1 MGARFTKAQKRHF
14 NFVSA
19 ILSQGGFEKF
29 EKKEIKQL
37 IIWLSAQFPEVSPEQ
52 IHDWRFWGQVSTKL
66 GELAKS
72 GSSSL
77 SRTAFWASQIR
88 KVLKSQRK
96 LSRKPSDVR
105 FVPSS
110 PCSLCSVPSPAA
122 PERGNLK
129 AAAYDGTAQKRSH
142 CSDLFRNPP
151 RPHYDSVKN
160 TRSCESPVRFNIP
173 PPSPPPSPPS
183 APLLQDSSQGARN
196 GGHRVAPP
204 SGIPSSQKTL
214 LSRYDS
220 FPSPVSPPAPLPS
233 APPLPP
239 PDSTP
244 RGTSTPA
251 SAPLPPPYHVSQ
263 AGTKSSAV
271 SAPILISPPPSSPLS
286 SGSHA
291 PSGAAAGGAE
301 GHIPEPP
308 VLSAAPVTY
317 QPGMGGGNQPQWSPF
332 PHHSIKELCKAQKDF
347 SRESEYFRGILRA
360 TLSDTVVT
368 PADLRRLFS
377 CLLNPTEFLV
387 WEKHWQREIGKILPS
402 LRENQVTA
410 TDLQGGVLTTDHLCG
425 TGAWQDGQAQAWYV
439 PVEALKEGAKAAERA
454 FFTLRSLVAPLTS
467 YMKIIQ
473 ESNEPFLSF
482 VERLRRAIET
492 QVHDE
497 SIKRGILT
505 EVAATNAN
513 PACKAAI
520 LSLPLDPPPTLD
532 QMLDVCDR
540 KLAIIAG
547 EPDQQPRAPARRVA
561 ATDLE
566 EVTTAAAAPSR
577 QPNTPKLQP
586 RTDAPCHLCNQSG
599 HWMPDCPLR
608 REFYEFKK
616 KHRPQGTPQ
625 HQPKN

>member
-1 MGARFTKAQKRHF
+1 
-14 NFVSA
+14 
-19 ILSQGGFEKF
+19 
-29 EKKEIKQL
+29 
-37 IIWLSAQFPEVSPEQ
+37 
-52 IHDWRFWGQVSTKL
+52 
-66 GELAKS
+66 
-72 GSSSL
+72 
-77 SRTAFWASQIR
+77 
-88 KVLKSQRK
+88 
-96 LSRKPSDVR
+96 
-105 FVPSS
+105 
-110 PCSLCSVPSPAA
+110 
-122 PERGNLK
+122 
-129 AAAYDGTAQKRSH
+129 
-142 CSDLFRNPP
+142 
-151 RPHYDSVKN
+151 
-160 TRSCESPVRFNIP
+160 
-173 PPSPPPSPPS
+173 
-183 APLLQDSSQGARN
+183 
-196 GGHRVAPP
+196 
-204 SGIPSSQKTL
+204 
-214 LSRYDS
+214 
-220 FPSPVSPPAPLPS
+220 
-233 APPLPP
+233 
-239 PDSTP
+239 
-244 RGTSTPA
+244 
-251 SAPLPPPYHVSQ
+251 
-263 AGTKSSAV
+263 
-271 SAPILISPPPSSPLS
+271 
-286 SGSHA
+286 
-291 PSGAAAGGAE
+291 
-301 GHIPEPP
+301 
-308 VLSAAPVTY
+308 
-317 QPGMGGGNQPQWSPF
+317 MGGGNQPQWSPF

-482 VERLRRAIET
+482 VERLRRAVET

-547 EPDQQPRAPARRVA
+547 EPDLQPRAPARRVA

-566 EVTTAAAAPSR
+566 EVTTAAAAAPSR

-608 REFYEFKK
+608 KPENVRPHNPHRADHFLELFCHRELMDCPSTQA
-616 KHRPQGTPQ
+616 KHLEDARWRPRQRSFVPLRHLGSRPLVDL
-625 HQPKN
+625 PCGDPASSKRVSRAPLLLP